1 MIMLIIYKEVLKT
14 VMNREELNNVVEDA
28 INDAEL
34 ESSQIPAIDLYVDQI
49 LNLINERLQ
58 DGSERY
64 YDRQLT
70 KTMIN
75 NYSKEGL
82 ITPVKGKKYDK
93 EQILQ
98 MLTIYTLK
106 STLSINEIKRLLQ
119 GMYAT
124 EDFDVEE
131 LTRLY
136 DRHLQIK
143 AVNREYSVK
152 AIDGIIERN
161 SLDISD
167 DLDYISLVCAI
178 AAFSAHM
185 KNIAQAMIDSR
196 FPVLEAEEN
205 NDELTDKRE
214 MRIERKKE
222 KITAKGEARVAKA
235 EAKVARVEAKTE
247 VKMARVNSKSKS
259 KSKE

>member
-1 MIMLIIYKEVLKT
+1 MIISIIYNEVLKT
-14 VMNREELNNVVEDA
+14 VMNREELDNIVSDA
-28 INDAEL
+28 LNEAEL
-34 ESSQIPAIDLYVDQI
+34 ESMDIPTIDLYVDQI
-49 LNLINERLQ
+49 LNLVNERLQ

-98 MLTIYTLK
+98 MLTVYTLK

-124 EDFDVEE
+124 ENFDDAE

-136 DRHLQIK
+136 DRHLDIK
-143 AVNREYSVK
+143 NVNREYAVE
-152 AIDGIIERN
+152 ALNGIIERN

-178 AAFSAHM
+178 AAFSAQM
-185 KNIAQAMIDSR
+185 KNIAQAMVAER
-196 FPVLEAEEN
+196 FPLETAEESA
-205 NDELTDKRE
+205 DSTKDKRE
-214 MRIERKKE
+214 QKAERKRE
-222 KITAKGEARVAKA
+222 KINAKAEARAAKA
-235 EAKVARVEAKTE
+235 EAKAAK
-247 VKMARVNSKSKS
+247 ANSKNKM
-259 KSKE
+259 KATE

>member
-1 MIMLIIYKEVLKT
+1 MIILILYEEVFKT
-14 VMNREELNNVVEDA
+14 VMNREELDKVIRDA

-34 ESSQIPAIDLYVDQI
+34 ESSQIPMIDLYVDQI

-58 DGSERY
+58 DGSARY
-64 YDRQLT
+64 HDRQLT

-124 EDFDVEE
+124 EGFDEAE

-136 DRHLQIK
+136 DRYIEIK
-143 AVNREYSVK
+143 DNNREYALSTV
-152 AIDGIIERN
+152 DGIIDRN
-161 SLDISD
+161 SLDISN
-167 DLDYISLVCAI
+167 DLDYISLICSI
-178 AAFSAHM
+178 TAFSAHL
-185 KNIAQAMIDSR
+185 KNIAQAMIDNR
-196 FPVLEAEEN
+196 FPNQLTDVDVEEP
-205 NDELTDKRE
+205 TDKRE

-222 KITAKGEARVAKA
+222 KITAKS
-235 EAKVARVEAKTE
+235 EAKVAKVEAKVAKVEAKTE
-247 VKMARVNSKSKS
+247 VKMARVSSKSKS
-259 KSKE
+259 KTI

>member
-1 MIMLIIYKEVLKT
+1 MIISIIYNEVLKT
-14 VMNREELNNVVEDA
+14 VMNREELDNIVSDA
-28 INDAEL
+28 LNEAEL
-34 ESSQIPAIDLYVDQI
+34 ESMDIPTIDLYVDQI
-49 LNLINERLQ
+49 LNLVNERLQ

-98 MLTIYTLK
+98 MLTVYTLK

-124 EDFDVEE
+124 ENFDDAE

-136 DRHLQIK
+136 DRHLDIK
-143 AVNREYSVK
+143 NVNREYAVE
-152 AIDGIIERN
+152 ALNGIIERN

-178 AAFSAHM
+178 AAFSAQM
-185 KNIAQAMIDSR
+185 KNIAQAMVAER
-196 FPVLEAEEN
+196 FPLEAAEESA
-205 NDELTDKRE
+205 DPTKDKRE
-214 MRIERKKE
+214 QKAERKRE
-222 KITAKGEARVAKA
+222 KINAKAEARVAKA
-235 EAKVARVEAKTE
+235 EAKAAK
-247 VKMARVNSKSKS
+247 ANSKNKT
-259 KSKE
+259 KATE